1 MQTMKLGLA
10 ALLAALCA
18 GVMGFAIQR
27 GATCTVAAV
36 DEWVSKRKA
45 RRLLAMAEASLWV
58 AGGLALASAAGAL
71 HTVPAAYPL
80 SGWVLLGSALLGL
93 GAWVNRACVFGA
105 IARLGSGEWAYA
117 ATPVGFY
124 AGCLSVNAL
133 FSPPVPQ
140 PLAAASPVLQA
151 DAAVALLF
159 IAFAAWRLLPALRAW
174 AAQRRPQ
181 ADAPARDLA
190 QRLWSPHAATAVI
203 GVTFVCI
210 LMLVG
215 VWAYTDVLVQLA
227 HGMSMTLALGVLCLA
242 ALYAGALLGGWTAG
256 RWQHVP
262 PSAGAIAR
270 CFGGGVLMAW
280 GSLLIPGSNDGLILI
295 GMPLLR
301 PYAWVGIAT
310 MCATI
315 AAAQLLRTRLA
326 APGSVR
332 GWPEAAAPDHV
343 PPLAG
348 AERQPECAGGP
359 LVSAGKRILDAQ
371 RAHFLAVL
379 QVFGQQATAAGF

>member
-1 MQTMKLGLA
+1 MHAMQFGIA

-27 GATCTVAAV
+27 GATCMVAAV
-36 DEWVSKRKA
+36 DEWIGKRKA
-45 RRLLAMAEASLWV
+45 RRLLAMSEASLWV

-71 HTVPAAYPL
+71 PAMPAAYPV

-117 ATPVGFY
+117 ATPLGFY
-124 AGCLSVNAL
+124 AGCLSLKKL
-133 FSPPVPQ
+133 FPAPTPL
-140 PLAAASPVLQA
+140 PLAEASPVLQA

-159 IAFAAWRLLPALRAW
+159 LPFAAWRVLPALRRAW
-174 AAQRRPQ
+174 ANRHAPQ
-181 ADAPARDLA
+181 AAAARELA
-190 QRLWSPHAATAVI
+190 QRVWAPHAATAVI

-210 LMLVG
+210 LLLVG
-215 VWAYTDVLVQLA
+215 VWAYTDVLAQLA
-227 HGMSMTLALGVLCLA
+227 NGMSMALALGLLCLA
-242 ALYAGALLGGWTAG
+242 ALYLGALLGGWTAG

-262 PSAGAIAR
+262 PDAGAIAR
-270 CFGGGVLMAW
+270 CFGGGALMAW

-315 AAAQLLRTRLA
+315 AAAQLLRARLA
-326 APGSVR
+326 LGR
-332 GWPEAAAPDHV
+332 
-343 PPLAG
+343 
-348 AERQPECAGGP
+348 AERR
-359 LVSAGKRILDAQ
+359 V
-371 RAHFLAVL
+371 
-379 QVFGQQATAAGF
+379 T